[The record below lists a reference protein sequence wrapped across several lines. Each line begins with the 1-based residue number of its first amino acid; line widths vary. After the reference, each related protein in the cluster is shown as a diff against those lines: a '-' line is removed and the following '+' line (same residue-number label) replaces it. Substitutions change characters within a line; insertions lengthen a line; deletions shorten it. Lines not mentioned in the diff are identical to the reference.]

1 LSQYYQKFIDCGYES
16 LEVCALID
24 DTELVAM
31 DIGKA
36 GHRKALIQACHQLKE
51 NIGAV
56 SSKTAGKDDNRK
68 WKEQGEW
75 LKKVEEKEIKKE
87 EKIVENDERH
97 PTISEKKEV
106 TTSTPILTQKQH
118 HTPLTTTSKEQ
129 KPKQVSASPQVEYS
143 QDTESS
149 DTIFSESEEEDIF
162 ANK

>member
-1 LSQYYQKFIDCGYES
+1 
-16 LEVCALID
+16 
-24 DTELVAM
+24 M
-31 DIGKA
+31 DIGKP

-51 NIGAV
+51 NAV
-56 SSKTAGKDDNRK
+56 LSKTAGKDDNRK

-87 EKIVENDERH
+87 EKITENDERH

-118 HTPLTTTSKEQ
+118 HTPLTSTSKEQ
-129 KPKQVSASPQVEYS
+129 KSKQVSASPQVDEYS